1 MTAIIIDDELHCR
14 EVLQMLLE
22 LHCPQV
28 QVLALC
34 ASAAE
39 GKDAIAVHQPAVVF
53 LDIEMPGGNAFEMLA
68 ELDELNFQII
78 FTTAYDQYAI
88 RAIKYSA
95 LDYLLKPIDGNELAE
110 AIDKA
115 SKSTNTT
122 EQLQLQQLQASLLQP
137 KDDFKLIIGTSEGS
151 FFIAPMDIL
160 YCEGQSNYTHFYL
173 TRDRKMLS
181 SKTLL
186 EYETLLSQH
195 HFFRVH
201 KSFLV
206 NLKHVEAYKSISG
219 TVLLNT
225 GQQVEVSRRRKEAL
239 LNALFN
245 K

>member
-1 MTAIIIDDELHCR
+1 MTSIIIDDELHCR
-14 EVLQMLLE
+14 EVLQLLLE

-28 QVLALC
+28 QILALC
-34 ASAAE
+34 ANSAE
-39 GKDAIAVHQPAVVF
+39 GLLAIKTHQPQLVF
-53 LDIEMPGGNAFEMLA
+53 LDIEMPGGNAFDMLS
-68 ELDELNFQII
+68 ELNELNFQII

-115 SKSTNTT
+115 SKNSNTT
-122 EQLQLQQLQASLLQP
+122 QQLQLQQLQASLLQP
-137 KDDFKLIIGTSEGS
+137 KDDFKLIIATSEGS
-151 FFIAPMDIL
+151 FFIAPSDIL
-160 YCEGQSNYTHFYL
+160 YCEGQSNYTHFHL
-173 TRDRKMLS
+173 TRDRKMIS

-186 EYETLLSQH
+186 EYETLLAQQ

-201 KSFLV
+201 KSYLV
-206 NLKHVEAYKSISG
+206 NLKHVEAYKNVTG

-225 GQQVEVSRRRKEAL
+225 GKQVEVSRRRKEAL
-239 LNALFN
+239 LNLLFN